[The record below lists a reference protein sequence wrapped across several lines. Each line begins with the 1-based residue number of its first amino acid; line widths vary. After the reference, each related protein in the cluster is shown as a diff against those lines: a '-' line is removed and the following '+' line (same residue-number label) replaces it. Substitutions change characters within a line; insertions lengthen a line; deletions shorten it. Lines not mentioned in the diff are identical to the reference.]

1 MVVRI
6 FSLIFA
12 ACCCILPRLGFA
24 DDAAKE
30 LVGTWKLLSS
40 VVSVDGGEKV
50 DFFGKNPKGRLLLT
64 ADGYWSIIIT
74 RPDRSPAK
82 TAGDKAALLDSMI
95 AYSGRYTINGDK
107 ITTRVDV
114 SWNEVFSGALQDQTR
129 FFNVEGDKLTIRT
142 GLIESAARPG
152 QRTDSVLT
160 WEGER

>member
-6 FSLIFA
+6 LSLFFA

-40 VVSVDGGEKV
+40 AVSVDGGEKV

-74 RPDRSPAK
+74 LPDRSPAK
-82 TAGDKAALLDSMI
+82 TSSDKAALLDSMI
-95 AYSGRYTINGDK
+95 AYSGRYTIDGDK

-114 SWNEVFSGALQDQTR
+114 SWNEVFSGALQNQTR

-142 GLIESAARPG
+142 GLIESAVRPG

-160 WEGER
+160 WERER